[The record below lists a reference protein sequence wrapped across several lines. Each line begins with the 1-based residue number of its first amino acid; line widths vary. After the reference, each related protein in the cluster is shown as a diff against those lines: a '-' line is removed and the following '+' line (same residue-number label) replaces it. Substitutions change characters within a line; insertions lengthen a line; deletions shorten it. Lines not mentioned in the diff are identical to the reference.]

1 MLTYDLE
8 VVKVERVVGRIKAIG
23 ELSNMMTILPLS
35 RAVVIISGELVL
47 NTCGNNESIWYKQYK
62 SLIEVMASCLI
73 EDKPSKTLESEKRS

>member
-47 NTCGNNESIWYKQYK
+47 NTCGNNESIWYKTVSK
-62 SLIEVMASCLI
+62 SCPV
-73 EDKPSKTLESEKRS
+73 

>member
-47 NTCGNNESIWYKQYK
+47 NTCGNNESI
-62 SLIEVMASCLI
+62 
-73 EDKPSKTLESEKRS
+73 